1 MKNTPSLDLHGR
13 SKDEVFDLLDA
24 FLREHES
31 REQVLVIVG
40 IGRGLIKKE
49 ALKYLEQIGLSWRH
63 ERDIRGL
70 ENPGALVIDLY

>member
-1 MKNTPSLDLHGR
+1 MKNRPSLDLHGR

-31 REQVLVIVG
+31 QEQVLVIVG

-49 ALKYLEQIGLSWRH
+49 AVKYLEQIGLSWRH
-63 ERDIRGL
+63 ERDRRGL
-70 ENPGALVIDLY
+70 KNPGALVIDLY